1 MKIHR
6 TTMKALHFQKVT
18 FIVQEWGS
26 VGVTNSY
33 QDKPVWLLL

>member
-6 TTMKALHFQKVT
+6 TTMKALRFKKVT

-26 VGVTNSY
+26 VGVI
-33 QDKPVWLLL
+33 D